1 MKETNGKVISV
12 SRQWWLKVNTKPIR
26 LSGFDG
32 AIYPYIIK
40 VAYSVDGKEYFK
52 RKWYSAGINHPE
64 IGDPV
69 KVSYDENKPNKAK
82 IL

>member
-12 SRQWWLKVNTKPIR
+12 SRQWWFKVNTKPIR

-52 RKWYSAGINHPE
+52 RRQ
-64 IGDPV
+64 
-69 KVSYDENKPNKAK
+69 
-82 IL
+82 